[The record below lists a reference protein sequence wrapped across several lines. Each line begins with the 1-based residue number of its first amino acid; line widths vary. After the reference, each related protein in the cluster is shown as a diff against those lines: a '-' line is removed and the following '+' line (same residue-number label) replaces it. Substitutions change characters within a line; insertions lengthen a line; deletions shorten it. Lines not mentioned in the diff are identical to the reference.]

1 MTTWSFVAVPSTF
14 KLVVYNLY
22 TVKKN
27 KRKSRK
33 WGQILLTRR

>member
-22 TVKKN
+22 TVKKIN
-27 KRKSRK
+27 EKVEIGVKPY
-33 WGQILLTRR
+33 